1 MSEKGD
7 KFRRLAEIAD
17 EEEEITD
24 DMKNASWLSSQMLD
38 DEEAIVKNMA
48 KEFNLSLTDAKKSIT
63 FPGSYTIENA
73 NIPSMIRKLRKHRR
87 TLKGEHKIQFTK
99 GIDNLIYAYSDHL
112 DSCIKSI
119 YWIAPYE
126 KPLRKMGFNEDELH
140 KLYNMKSGEQRQEIV
155 DILCKYWEAELNKC
169 GCAYNDKYSFHQ
181 KTMTNSKKKFRD
193 TIKAFYKRES
203 LSDKLD
209 GEILKSVCDYP
220 GISSRQILDSLPDKL
235 RKRATPQMISKAA
248 PKLNIAVSDEQYY
261 KLPDMFKKDLYSYCA
276 AFIDSD
282 GYITM
287 DKNYSPRVGMVATG
301 NRGKAFLTELQKSL
315 GIGRLVLD
323 EKSPQGT
330 RPVNRL
336 NFYSQG
342 EVTELLTKCRPHLR
356 MKGGQADLLLELIRM
371 KKSYKKADWY
381 KGRCDEIFKLMKWNN
396 HSENP
401 NYDWS
406 KYDVDIENISKYNDN
421 CKVSTMDEIESISKG
436 KYEGKKVDDAI
447 DDLEE
452 VSEEYELS
460 VDDWASVDDASDYL
474 FEHKA
479 PQEA

>member
-1 MSEKGD
+1 MSEEGD
-7 KFRRLAEIAD
+7 KLRLLAENAD
-17 EEEEITD
+17 EEEEIRE
-24 DMKNASWLSSQMLD
+24 DMKNASWLSSQTLD
-38 DEEAIVKNMA
+38 DEEAIVKNLA
-48 KEFNLSLTDAKKSIT
+48 KEFNLSLTDAKKSMT
-63 FPGSYTIENA
+63 PFPGTYTIENA
-73 NIPSMIRKLRKHRR
+73 NIPSMVKKLRKHRR

-112 DSCIKSI
+112 ESCIKSI
-119 YWIAPYE
+119 YWLSPYE
-126 KPLRKMGFNEDELH
+126 KPLRKMGFNEAELH
-140 KLYNMKSGEQRQEIV
+140 KLYKMKSGEMRQEIV

-169 GCAYNDKYSFHQ
+169 DCEYNKKYSSHH
-181 KTMTNSKKKFRD
+181 KTMINSKKKFRD
-193 TIKAFYKRES
+193 TLKAFYTRES
-203 LSDKLD
+203 MGDKLNKGIID
-209 GEILKSVCDYP
+209 AVCDYP
-220 GISSRQILDSLPDKL
+220 GISSRQILESLHPKIQ
-235 RKRATPQMISKAA
+235 KRTTTRTIAKAVT
-248 PKLNIAVSDEQYY
+248 KLNIAVCDEQYF
-261 KLPDMFKKDLYSYCA
+261 KLPDLFKKDLYSYCA

-301 NRGKAFLTELQKSL
+301 DRGKAFLTELQKSL

-342 EVTELLTKCRPHLR
+342 EVTELLTKCRPHFR

-381 KGRCDEIFKLMKWNN
+381 KGRCNEIFKLMKWNN

-406 KYDVDIENISKYNDN
+406 QYEINVENISKYNDN
-421 CKVSTMDEIESISKG
+421 CKVSIM
-436 KYEGKKVDDAI
+436 
-447 DDLEE
+447 DDLENI
-452 VSEEYELS
+452 SNAWATELASS
-460 VDDWASVDDASDYL
+460 VIIYS
-474 FEHKA
+474 
-479 PQEA
+479 